1 MLRMLPY
8 YFDQVTMLCFIVK
21 VRELMKAL
29 TRKCQY
35 ALRALY
41 CLAHHYGN
49 GPIQVS
55 SISSLSNAPP
65 EFLETILLELKN
77 VGLLESR
84 RGRRGGYALVVPPD
98 QVSVGS
104 VIRLMDG
111 PLLNL
116 PCLDEGSAR
125 PCADCREI
133 TRCETRFFMTQVHEA
148 AAAILDKISLASACR
163 QVEYLGCRS

>member
-1 MLRMLPY
+1 
-8 YFDQVTMLCFIVK
+8 
-21 VRELMKAL
+21 MKAL

-41 CLAHHYGN
+41 CLSHHYGG

-55 SISSLSNAPP
+55 SISSVSNAPP
-65 EFLETILLELKN
+65 EFLEIILLELKN
-77 VGLLESR
+77 AGLLESR

-98 QVSVGS
+98 QVFVGS

-111 PLLNL
+111 PLINL
-116 PCLDEGSAR
+116 PCVVDQGDERNAR

-133 TRCETRFFMTQVHEA
+133 TRCETRHFMAQVHEA
-148 AAAILDKISLASACR
+148 VAAILDKVSLASACR